1 MKKVVIIIV
10 ALLLSTLFSTF
21 SYASNEIK
29 LRATG
34 YYIEGIKTKAE
45 LKMEG
50 GCKDRYG
57 NLLRPLQNYVFGSY
71 VSIATDPKVIPS
83 GTILRIKEFPN
94 VMFVACDVGSKI
106 KKFRVDICVLTKKH
120 SHELPK
126 YVHVEKVAYLANI
139 RQYKNYGFGENIARR

>member
-1 MKKVVIIIV
+1 MKKVTIIVV
-10 ALLLSTLFSTF
+10 ALLLSTLCSTF

-50 GCKDRYG
+50 GRKDRYG
-57 NLLRPLQNYVFGSY
+57 NPLRPLQDYVFGSY
-71 VSIATDPKVIPS
+71 VSVATDPKVIKS

-94 VMFVACDVGSKI
+94 VMFVACDVGKAI
-106 KKFRVDICVLTKKH
+106 KGARIDLCCLTKKH
-120 SHELPK
+120 AYELPK

-139 RQYKNYGFGENIARR
+139 KQYKNYGFGENIARR